1 MPREISEIIG
11 RDGRGIPVYRALRAL
26 LCRDCGEF
34 INEGALFSR
43 WPLTQG
49 GLRILPRC
57 RKCVPLDFSEETP
70 AQNSTLVDTLLDAR
84 DETDAQET
92 PPPQQERIRE
102 EVSKRLSPA
111 LRRTRRPQGQ

>member
-11 RDGRGIPVYRALRAL
+11 RDARGVPVYRALRSL

-43 WPLTQG
+43 WPLTEG

-70 AQNSTLVDTLLDAR
+70 AQSSPLVDTLLDAP
-84 DETDAQET
+84 DEPHARET
-92 PPPQQERIRE
+92 PPQERVRE

-111 LRRTRRPQGQ
+111 LTRTRRTPDK